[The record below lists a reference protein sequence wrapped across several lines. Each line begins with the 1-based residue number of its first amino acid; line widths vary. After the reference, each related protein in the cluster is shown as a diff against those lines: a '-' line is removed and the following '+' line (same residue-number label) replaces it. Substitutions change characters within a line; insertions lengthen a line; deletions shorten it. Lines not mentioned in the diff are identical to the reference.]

1 MTLNILNV
9 VQLGSEG
16 VGNVDDEDLPVSL
29 SLVEEGHNAE
39 NLDLLDL
46 TDETDLF
53 TDLTNVEGIVVTLGL
68 GFRMRV
74 VRVLPGLKGHH
85 YLMKDASEPAGRDEP
100 EGMHRSSRCN
110 RDGGSSCER
119 NANGPS

>member
-1 MTLNILNV
+1 MTLNILDV

-29 SLVEEGHNAE
+29 ALVEEGHDAE
-39 NLDLLDL
+39 NLDLFDL
-46 TDETDLF
+46 TGETDLF
-53 TDLTNVEGIVVTLGL
+53 TDLANVEGIVVTLGL
-68 GFRMRV
+68 GFRVRV
-74 VRVLPGLKGHH
+74 VRVLPGLKGLH
-85 YLMKDASEPAGRDEP
+85 YLMKDTSEPAGRDEP